1 MPSATEVPGPTH
13 VLRAPAGPEALGP
26 VHELL
31 TELWAGEPA
40 VDGSARLR
48 FETAVAEIA
57 ANIAE
62 HAAASG
68 ARELELRL
76 RGLPDRVEAV
86 FEDDGGPVAPGPG
99 GWPPDDAERGRGL
112 ELVRAAVDV
121 LRYERHGSR
130 NRWVVVLVR

>member
-1 MPSATEVPGPTH
+1 MTEVRASEH
-13 VLRAPAGPEALGP
+13 VLTAPAGPESLGR

-31 TELWAGEPA
+31 AQLWAGEPA
-40 VDGSARLR
+40 VGDRDRLR

-68 ARELELRL
+68 ARRLELRL

-112 ELVRAAVDV
+112 ELARAAADV
-121 LRYERHGSR
+121 LRYERDGAR
-130 NRWVVVLVR
+130 NRWVVVLTR

>member
-1 MPSATEVPGPTH
+1 VSGPTH

-26 VHELL
+26 VHDLL
-31 TELWAGEPA
+31 ARLWADELGVGET
-40 VDGSARLR
+40 VRLR

-62 HAAASG
+62 HAAAAG

-76 RGLPDRVEAV
+76 RGLPDRLEAV
-86 FEDDGGPVAPGPG
+86 LEDDGGPVSQGPG

-112 ELVRAAVDV
+112 ELARAAVDA
-121 LRYERHGSR
+121 LRYERVDGR
-130 NRWVVVLVR
+130 NRWVLVLTR

>member
-1 MPSATEVPGPTH
+1 VPGPTR

-26 VHELL
+26 VHDLL
-31 TELWAGEPA
+31 AQLWADEPGIDEP
-40 VDGSARLR
+40 VRVR

-57 ANIAE
+57 ANIAQ

-68 ARELELRL
+68 ARVLELRL
-76 RGLPDRVEAV
+76 HGLPDRVEAV

-112 ELVRAAVDV
+112 ALVRAAVDA
-121 LRYERHGSR
+121 LHYERAAGR
-130 NRWVVVLVR
+130 NRWVVVLTR

>member
-1 MPSATEVPGPTH
+1 
-13 VLRAPAGPEALGP
+13 VLRTAARPEALGP
-26 VHELL
+26 VHDLL
-31 TELWAGEPA
+31 AALWAGEDDVGEPA
-40 VDGSARLR
+40 RMR

-57 ANIAE
+57 ANIVE

-86 FEDDGGPVAPGPG
+86 FEDDGGPVATGPQ
-99 GWPPDDAERGRGL
+99 GWPPEDAERGRGL
-112 ELVRAAVDV
+112 ELARAAVDA
-121 LRYERHGSR
+121 LRYERDGGR